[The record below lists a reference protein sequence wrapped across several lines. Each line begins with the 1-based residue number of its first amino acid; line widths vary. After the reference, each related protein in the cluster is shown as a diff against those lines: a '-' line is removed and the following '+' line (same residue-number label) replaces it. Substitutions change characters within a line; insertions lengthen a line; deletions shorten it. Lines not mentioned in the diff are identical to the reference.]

1 MAKEDKVKHL
11 ILACRYYNG
20 EDDNPFVHEM
30 EEQGESDELNDEIT
44 AWNYECYWVN
54 EKHSGNDFKGYL
66 EDFAHAFSEFKA
78 DDTPTDLIAV
88 LWNRY
93 QQWVSDGP
101 EGFTE
106 WYSRRYQS
114 RETNRQRRAKER
126 RKILIPR
133 CRYYRGEEECPEHSG
148 MYSMFWDYE
157 KLWVEA
163 LAYSFKRGEEWRKD
177 FEQAHAWLLAKQYE
191 IPATLVG
198 LLYNRYMHWGSGH
211 ETTLDFNKWL
221 EENYVKPS
229 ESLVKPHALGF
240 GEGGEKI

>member
-30 EEQGESDELNDEIT
+30 EEQGESDELNDAIT

-66 EDFAHAFSEFKA
+66 EDFAHAFSEFKV

-106 WYSRRYQS
+106 WYTRRYQI

-157 KLWVEA
+157 
-163 LAYSFKRGEEWRKD
+163 RIG
-177 FEQAHAWLLAKQYE
+177 QA
-191 IPATLVG
+191 I
-198 LLYNRYMHWGSGH
+198 
-211 ETTLDFNKWL
+211 
-221 EENYVKPS
+221 
-229 ESLVKPHALGF
+229 
-240 GEGGEKI
+240 

>member
-30 EEQGESDELNDEIT
+30 EEQGESDELNDAIT

-54 EKHSGNDFKGYL
+54 EKHGGNDFKGYL

-106 WYSRRYQS
+106 WYTRRYQS
-114 RETNRQRRAKER
+114 RETNRQRRANGIMR
-126 RKILIPR
+126 N
-133 CRYYRGEEECPEHSG
+133 YG
-148 MYSMFWDYE
+148 W
-157 KLWVEA
+157 KLWPIASKGARNGERTLNRRTRGCWPSNMRFRLRWLVCFITGICIGEVVM
-163 LAYSFKRGEEWRKD
+163 KRLSTSTNGWRRITSNP
-177 FEQAHAWLLAKQYE
+177 QNRWLSPMPWDLAK
-191 IPATLVG
+191 VG
-198 LLYNRYMHWGSGH
+198 KR
-211 ETTLDFNKWL
+211 F
-221 EENYVKPS
+221 
-229 ESLVKPHALGF
+229 ESLFYIFILRQIQLGISLQ
-240 GEGGEKI
+240 KKVRTR

>member
-1 MAKEDKVKHL
+1 
-11 ILACRYYNG
+11 
-20 EDDNPFVHEM
+20 
-30 EEQGESDELNDEIT
+30 
-44 AWNYECYWVN
+44 
-54 EKHSGNDFKGYL
+54 
-66 EDFAHAFSEFKA
+66 
-78 DDTPTDLIAV
+78 
-88 LWNRY
+88 
-93 QQWVSDGP
+93 
-101 EGFTE
+101 
-106 WYSRRYQS
+106 
-114 RETNRQRRAKER
+114 
-126 RKILIPR
+126 
-133 CRYYRGEEECPEHSG
+133 

-157 KLWVEA
+157 RIWVEA

-229 ESLVKPHALGF
+229 ESLVKPHAMGF